1 VDDLTPGS
9 LALRRQIALRYLLD
23 GVRVEVEHIV
33 ISNGAMEALNL
44 CLSALCQPGDAII
57 VESPCFYGCLQT
69 IEQHG
74 LRAVEVAT
82 DPRDGI
88 DLAALELAID
98 RHQPSACWLMSNF
111 QNPLGGSMGGEKKAA
126 LVELLRRRRLPM
138 IEDDVYGELYFGAR
152 PPLAKSFDREGWVLH
167 CSSFSKTLAP
177 GYRIGWVAPGRFAQA
192 LARQKL
198 MASLA
203 TCLPA
208 QLALA
213 RFLEKGGYDRHLRAL
228 RKTLAENRDQ
238 YLEAISRHF
247 PPGTRVSR
255 PAGGYFLWLELPA
268 GRDALAIQRQAMAA
282 GISVAPGPM
291 FSASHAFGFCLRL
304 NFGHPFDARVDA
316 ALRLI
321 GRAAE

>member
-1 VDDLTPGS
+1 
-9 LALRRQIALRYLLD
+9 
-23 GVRVEVEHIV
+23 
-33 ISNGAMEALNL
+33 
-44 CLSALCQPGDAII
+44 
-57 VESPCFYGCLQT
+57 
-69 IEQHG
+69 
-74 LRAVEVAT
+74 
-82 DPRDGI
+82 
-88 DLAALELAID
+88 
-98 RHQPSACWLMSNF
+98 MSNF

-291 FSASHAFGFCLRL
+291 FSASHAFGDCLRL
-304 NFGHPFDARVDA
+304 NYGHPCAARVDA
-316 ALRLI
+316 ARRLI